1 MNLKNFQERNVSLF
15 PYLRNLPF
23 LCKEQQNMKEKK
35 MFAHGN
41 DMEKIKHRIFCPP
54 FSSLSLL

>member
-1 MNLKNFQERNVSLF
+1 MFL
-15 PYLRNLPF
+15 YLRNLPF

-41 DMEKIKHRIFCPP
+41 DMEKIKHRVFCPP